1 MLLYFTNISIIDT
14 QPSNLT
20 HTVSYGTIEMHEVIY
35 IPVLAIN
42 EDTAL
47 SLGLCDA
54 SDFIR
59 HFMTCMVTT
68 YVFMH
73 VHHCFTSN

>member
-1 MLLYFTNISIIDT
+1 MYLGTITLVHLFANQHCCSTFTNISIIDT

-20 HTVSYGTIEMHEVIY
+20 HTVSYGTYETHVVIY
-35 IPVLAIN
+35 IPILAIN

-54 SDFIR
+54 NDFI
-59 HFMTCMVTT
+59 
-68 YVFMH
+68 
-73 VHHCFTSN
+73 SIS